1 LRLTFSLT
9 SEKLAKPGRQGRKK
23 LKDWLKQAGIPP
35 WLRARRPILELN
47 GKYVWVAGLGW
58 FSYQVI
64 EKTEFDSLQLPEP
77 DWVSSGADSY
87 RQL

>member
-1 LRLTFSLT
+1 MIDNAAENRFCIIGAGPSGLTA
-9 SEKLAKPGRQGRKK
+9 AKN
-23 LKDWLKQAGIPP
+23 LKQAGIPP